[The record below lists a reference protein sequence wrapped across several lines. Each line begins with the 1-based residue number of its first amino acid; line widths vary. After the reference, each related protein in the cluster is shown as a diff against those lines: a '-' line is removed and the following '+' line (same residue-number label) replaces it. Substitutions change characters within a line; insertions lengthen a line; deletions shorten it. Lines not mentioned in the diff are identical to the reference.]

1 MDKITLEEIRDFVIV
16 LLAILAFV
24 VLLGNVI
31 RTVREWRKPGMD
43 TNEWRRGVDIKLEK
57 DNARIKTLEDGNKA
71 ICKALMA
78 ILSHEINGESKG
90 ELQKAYSDLNDY
102 LINR

>member
-1 MDKITLEEIRDFVIV
+1 
-16 LLAILAFV
+16 
-24 VLLGNVI
+24 
-31 RTVREWRKPGMD
+31 MD
-43 TNEWRRGVDIKLEK
+43 TNEWRRGVDTKLEK

-90 ELQKAYSDLNDY
+90 ELQKAYSDLNEY